1 MEVQAQIKIT
11 TSFFRGSF
19 FFICLKIQVSV
30 LYLYMESKEVL
41 TFLLDSLK
49 ILLIALAI
57 VIPVRVLLFQPFM
70 VKGSSMEPNYHSSD
84 YLIIDELSYRLRDP
98 QRGEVIVFKYP
109 LNTSYRYIKRI
120 IGLPGETIEIKNG
133 EVFVSRANGEPQKI
147 NEDLYL
153 SAKVK
158 AEWGSTNF
166 APLTLKQD
174 EYFVMGDNRKYS
186 SDSRVWGVLPI
197 KDITGRVL
205 LRFSLY
211 EVLVNT
217 LSQEVTTN

>member
-1 MEVQAQIKIT
+1 
-11 TSFFRGSF
+11 
-19 FFICLKIQVSV
+19 
-30 LYLYMESKEVL
+30 MESKEVL

-57 VIPVRVLLFQPFM
+57 VIPVRMLLFQPFM

-98 QRGEVIVFKYP
+98 QRGEVVVFQYP
-109 LNTSYRYIKRI
+109 LNTSVRYIKRI

-133 EVFVSRANGEPQKI
+133 EVFISRAAGESKKI
-147 NEDLYL
+147 DETLYL
-153 SAKVK
+153 SAKVQE
-158 AEWGSTNF
+158 EWKNTNYG
-166 APLTLKQD
+166 PLTLKSD

-186 SDSRVWGVLPI
+186 SDSRAWGVLPT

-205 LRFSLY
+205 LRISPY
-211 EVLVNT
+211 EVLVHT
-217 LSQEVTTN
+217 LSQEVTSN

>member
-1 MEVQAQIKIT
+1 MTQ
-11 TSFFRGSF
+11 
-19 FFICLKIQVSV
+19 
-30 LYLYMESKEVL
+30 KEVL

-57 VIPVRVLLFQPFM
+57 VIPVRMLLFQPFM

-98 QRGEVIVFKYP
+98 QRGEVVVFQYP
-109 LNTSYRYIKRI
+109 LNTSVRYIKRI

-133 EVFVSRANGEPQKI
+133 EVFISRAAGESKKI
-147 NEDLYL
+147 DETLYL
-153 SAKVK
+153 SAKVQE
-158 AEWGSTNF
+158 EWKNTNYG
-166 APLTLKQD
+166 PLTLKSD

-186 SDSRVWGVLPI
+186 SDSRAWGVLPT

-205 LRFSLY
+205 LRISPY
-211 EVLVNT
+211 EVLVHT
-217 LSQEVTTN
+217 LSQEVTSN